1 MSDSSDDMKSYT
13 IDDLKTLMARL
24 RDPDTGCPWDTKQ
37 TFRTIVPHTLEEA
50 HEVADTIERQDY
62 GHLKEELGDLLFQVI
77 FYSQM
82 GHEQQL
88 FDFDAVVHTLVQKL
102 LRRHPHVFPEGTLE
116 SRVDPDNRPSDEWIA
131 ASWERIKAEERAEKG
146 EVSSG
151 QSASRLDD
159 IPASLPAL
167 TRADKLQRRAARYGF
182 DWPDIGPVFDK
193 LEEEIGELKDAWQNA
208 QQDPAAQDEVE
219 DELGDLMFVCVNL
232 ARFLK
237 VNPDQALR
245 RSNRKFEARF
255 QAIEAILQ
263 AQDRTMEDET
273 LDALDEIWNSVKGV
287 ERSRSE

>member
-1 MSDSSDDMKSYT
+1 MSYT

-24 RDPDTGCPWDTKQ
+24 RDPQTGCPWDTKQ

-50 HEVADTIERQDY
+50 HEVADTIEREDY

-77 FYSQM
+77 FYAQM
-82 GHEQQL
+82 GQEQEL
-88 FDFDAVVHTLVQKL
+88 FGFDDIVDTLVRKL

-116 SRVDPDNRPSDEWIA
+116 SRVDPDNRPTDEWIA
-131 ASWERIKAEERAEKG
+131 ASWERIKAEERAGKG
-146 EVSSG
+146 ETTD
-151 QSASRLDD
+151 QEPASRLAD

-193 LEEEIGELKDAWQNA
+193 LEEEIGELREAWANA
-208 QQDPAAQDEVE
+208 QQDPAARDEVE

-232 ARFLK
+232 ARFMK

-245 RSNRKFEARF
+245 RTNRKFEARF
-255 QAIEAILQ
+255 RAIEQVLEEQ
-263 AQDRTMEDET
+263 GRVMEDESLEV
-273 LDALDEIWNSVKGV
+273 LDAIWNSVKGV
-287 ERSRSE
+287 ERSPGK

>member
-1 MSDSSDDMKSYT
+1 MSYT
-13 IDDLKTLMARL
+13 VDDLKTLMARL
-24 RDPDTGCPWDTKQ
+24 RDPETGCPWDTKQ

-50 HEVADTIERQDY
+50 HEVADTIEREDY

-77 FYSQM
+77 FYAQM
-82 GHEQQL
+82 GQEQDL
-88 FDFDAVVHTLVQKL
+88 FGFDDVVDTLVRKL

-116 SRVDPDNRPSDEWIA
+116 SRVDPENRPTDEWIA

-146 EVSSG
+146 ENANREPS
-151 QSASRLDD
+151 SRLED

-193 LEEEIGELKDAWQNA
+193 LEEEIGELREAWENA
-208 QQDPAAQDEVE
+208 QEDPAAQDDVE

-232 ARFLK
+232 ARFMK

-245 RSNRKFEARF
+245 RTNRKFEARF
-255 QAIEAILQ
+255 RAIEQVLAEQ
-263 AQDRTMEDET
+263 GRVMEDESLEN
-273 LDALDEIWNSVKGV
+273 LDAIWNSVKGV
-287 ERSRSE
+287 ERSTGN